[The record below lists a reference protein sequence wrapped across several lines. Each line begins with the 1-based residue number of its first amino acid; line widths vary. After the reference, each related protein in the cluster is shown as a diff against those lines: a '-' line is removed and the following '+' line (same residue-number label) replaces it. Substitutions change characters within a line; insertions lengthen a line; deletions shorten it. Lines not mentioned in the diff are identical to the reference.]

1 MSLLGGRLR
10 PSNLRERVSSSAV
23 GVGVRKERSSVCNKL
38 SGQHRGF
45 DMNYQ
50 GSNPDSA
57 HGWPGDSNL
66 RWRAHQA
73 VVVTQTTLS
82 EQ

>member
-10 PSNLRERVSSSAV
+10 PSNLRERVSSSAG

-57 HGWPGDSNL
+57 PLARRQQFKVEGSSGCRGHSE
-66 RWRAHQA
+66 
-73 VVVTQTTLS
+73 LS